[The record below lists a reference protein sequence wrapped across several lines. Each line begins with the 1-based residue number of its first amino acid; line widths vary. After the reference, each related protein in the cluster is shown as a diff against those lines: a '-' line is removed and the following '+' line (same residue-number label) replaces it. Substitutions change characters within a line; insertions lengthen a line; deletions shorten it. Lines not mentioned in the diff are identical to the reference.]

1 MFDLAEHLAKLAREV
16 NAIADEYGRSINTR
30 QWVSQ
35 IPKPQPITAPK
46 LKMSFEERSRRINK
60 LLDNR
65 PPNVHEK
72 PNLCNPPNEK
82 RHNYLI
88 LKKVRKLLVSRR
100 NTVIIV
106 WIRLQS
112 ITVESLAKF
121 NPTIAPESEKV
132 C

>member
-35 IPKPQPITAPK
+35 IPKPQPIIAPK

-72 PNLCNPPNEK
+72 PSLCNPPNEK
-82 RHNYLI
+82 RRRRREPETVFPI
-88 LKKVRKLLVSRR
+88 LPEKKYNDVRPL
-100 NTVIIV
+100 
-106 WIRLQS
+106 
-112 ITVESLAKF
+112 
-121 NPTIAPESEKV
+121 PEPNRISV
-132 C
+132 VTQ